1 MAESKSGNKVTLE
14 EMPVI
19 YDREMGQQW
28 LERSFANSVMHLEF
42 GLQPAR
48 FQKMQA
54 YEVSNFVNSADND
67 STECIKPASL
77 PRTQAGQLRL
87 I

>member
-1 MAESKSGNKVTLE
+1 
-14 EMPVI
+14 MPVI
-19 YDREMGQQW
+19 YDREVRQQW

-67 STECIKPASL
+67 SRNAL
-77 PRTQAGQLRL
+77 GQPLYREPKL
-87 I
+87 DNSG